1 MPLTDVFPPLTE
13 VRRGYPAAMRV
24 VVTGATGNVGTS
36 VVAALEREP
45 RVTEIVGVARRLPGG
60 DPKKVRWVGADV
72 AETPLTPIFEGADA
86 VVHLAWAIQP
96 SHDEEAMERV
106 NVLGSQRVFGAAA
119 EAGVGALVY
128 ASSVGAYSPGPKDEA
143 VDESWATEGIPTSA
157 YSRHKA
163 RVERLLDDFD
173 AVSRM
178 RVVRLRPGLIFKRE
192 AASEIRRFFL
202 GPLLP
207 NLLVRPRLIPFVPD
221 VPRLRFQAVHADDV
235 GEAYRRAV
243 VGAVDGAFNIA
254 APPPIGPP
262 ELASLLRARQLRVPA
277 AALRTAAGLTWRA
290 HLQPAD
296 AGWIDLALGCPL
308 MDVSRARRELGWEP
322 RATSLDA
329 LGELLLG
336 IRDGAGGDTPPLDR
350 EAGGPGRLGELA
362 SGIGS
367 RNHSP
372 LDR

>member
-1 MPLTDVFPPLTE
+1 
-13 VRRGYPAAMRV
+13 MRV

-36 VVAALEREP
+36 VVAALRRDP
-45 RVTEIVGVARRLPGG
+45 GVTEIVGLARRLPGPDDG
-60 DPKKVRWVGADV
+60 KVRWVAADV
-72 AETPLTPIFEGADA
+72 VETPLTPIFEGADA

-96 SHDEEAMERV
+96 SHDEPAMERV
-106 NVLGSQRVFGAAA
+106 NVLGSGRVFGAAA

-128 ASSVGAYSPGPKDEA
+128 ASSVGAYSPGPKDEL
-143 VDESWATEGIPTSA
+143 VDESWPTDGIDTSA

-163 RVERLLDDFD
+163 RVERLLDEFS
-173 AVSRM
+173 AASQM

-207 NLLVRPRLIPFVPD
+207 NALVRPRLIPFVPD
-221 VPRLRFQAVHADDV
+221 VPGLRFQAVHADDV

-243 VGAVDGAFNIA
+243 VREVNGAFNIA
-254 APPPIGPP
+254 AEPTIGPP
-262 ELASLLRARQLRVPA
+262 ELASLLHARQVKVPA
-277 AALRTAAGLTWRA
+277 NALRAAASLTWRA

-296 AGWIDLALGCPL
+296 AGWIDIALNCPL

-336 IRDGAGGDTPPLDR
+336 IRDGAGGDTPPLASD
-350 EAGGPGRLGELA
+350 AGGPLRSGEFA
-362 SGIGS
+362 SGIGR
-367 RNHSP
+367 RN
-372 LDR
+372 RAG